1 MFEDNS
7 RKGYENEQNGS
18 NKDSIVLITERDE
31 DIIKDDVKS
40 NIEEVNSRQNLSKD
54 GKGRKSG
61 KRYTGILGLLIL
73 LLVKFKSA
81 ILLALPFLKGGII
94 FAKMGKF
101 AGTFVSMLLTVLIYM
116 QVYGFPFAV
125 GFVMLIFLHEMG
137 HSLMAKHIGLDVST
151 PMFIPFVGAFIRM
164 KELPT
169 SAMTEA
175 KIALGGPVLGSLA
188 ALVCYGFYNLT
199 KDPFFLHLTYVGLM
213 INLFNLIPLSPL
225 DGGRVAGAISPKLW
239 VVGLVIA
246 SAVMFWMF
254 SPILLMIV
262 ILGAI
267 EAYHLWKEPRPEYY
281 AISGKDRMTMAILYF
296 GLVAIL
302 GFGMAAIYHGMV

>member
-1 MFEDNS
+1 MMPADKEAIFLSKGGPMFEDDSQN
-7 RKGYENEQNGS
+7 GYENEQESS
-18 NKDSIVLITERDE
+18 NRKRGRKI
-31 DIIKDDVKS
+31 
-40 NIEEVNSRQNLSKD
+40 
-54 GKGRKSG
+54 GKGHV
-61 KRYTGILGLLIL
+61 GILGVLVL

-81 ILLALPFLKGGII
+81 ILLALPFLKGSLI

-116 QVYGFPFAV
+116 QAYGLPFAV
-125 GFVMLIFLHEMG
+125 GFVMLIFLHELG
-137 HSLMAKHIGLDVST
+137 HSLMAKYEGLDVSA

-164 KELPT
+164 KELPK

-175 KIALGGPVLGSLA
+175 KIAMGGPVLGSLA
-188 ALVCYGFYNLT
+188 AFACYGLYQIT
-199 KDPFFLHLTYVGLM
+199 KDPFFLHLTYVGLL

-225 DGGRVAGAISPKLW
+225 DGGRIAGAISPKIW
-239 VVGLVIA
+239 IVGLVIA
-246 SAVMFWMF
+246 VAVMFWMF

-262 ILGAI
+262 ILGAV
-267 EAYHLWKEPRPEYY
+267 EAYHLWRDPKPEYY
-281 AISGKDRMTMAILYF
+281 AVLGKDRMTLAVLYF

>member
-1 MFEDNS
+1 MFKDNS
-7 RKGYENEQNGS
+7 LKDYEIEEENSEQN
-18 NKDSIVLITERDE
+18 KYE
-31 DIIKDDVKS
+31 
-40 NIEEVNSRQNLSKD
+40 
-54 GKGRKSG
+54 KGRKGS
-61 KRYTGILGLLIL
+61 RWYTGILGMLIL

-81 ILLALPFLKGGII
+81 ILLALPFLKGGFI

-125 GFVMLIFLHEMG
+125 GFVLLIFFHEMG
-137 HSLMAKHIGLDVST
+137 HSLMAKHVGLDVST

-164 KELPT
+164 KELPR

-175 KIALGGPVLGSLA
+175 KIAIGGPVLGSLA
-188 ALVCYGFYNLT
+188 ALVCYGLYNLT
-199 KDPFFLHLTYVGLM
+199 KDSFFLHLTYVGLL

-239 VVGLVIA
+239 VVGLVTA
-246 SAVMFWMF
+246 TAVMFWMF

-262 ILGAI
+262 ILGTM
-267 EAYHLWKEPRPEYY
+267 EAYHLWKEPKPEYY
-281 AISGKDRMTMAILYF
+281 AITGKDRMAMVILYF
-296 GLVAIL
+296 GLVAVL

>member
-1 MFEDNS
+1 MFENNS
-7 RKGYENEQNGS
+7 RKGYENEQDSS
-18 NKDSIVLITERDE
+18 NEESMASMPESERGE
-31 DIIKDDVKS
+31 DHRKS
-40 NIEEVNSRQNLSKD
+40 KKI
-54 GKGRKSG
+54 GKG
-61 KRYTGILGLLIL
+61 YAGILGVLVL

-81 ILLALPFLKGGII
+81 ILLALPFLKGGLI

-101 AGTFVSMLLTVLIYM
+101 AGTFISMILTVLIYM

-137 HSLMAKHIGLDVST
+137 HSLMAKYEGLDVSA

-164 KELPT
+164 KELPK

-175 KIALGGPVLGSLA
+175 KIAIGGPVLGSLA
-188 ALVCYGFYNLT
+188 ALVCYGFYHLT
-199 KDPFFLHLTYVGLM
+199 NDSFFLHLTYVGLL

-239 VVGLVIA
+239 IAGLIIA
-246 SAVMFWMF
+246 TAVMFWMF

-267 EAYHLWKEPRPEYY
+267 EAYHLWKEPKPEYY
-281 AISGKDRMTMAILYF
+281 AIPGKDRMTIVILYF